1 MGLQGRLGGVGTGW
15 EPELLRVH
23 LELETTG
30 NHPSSV
36 MGLEP
41 ASLGASL
48 ETWTYGG
55 YLSMEIKEDP
65 GSVGTGIETGSV
77 KDLVL
82 GQAMSLGLQ
91 ETTWALGFWGPIW
104 C

>member
-1 MGLQGRLGGVGTGW
+1 
-15 EPELLRVH
+15 
-23 LELETTG
+23 
-30 NHPSSV
+30 
-36 MGLEP
+36 
-41 ASLGASL
+41 
-48 ETWTYGG
+48 
-55 YLSMEIKEDP
+55 MEIKEDP

>member
-1 MGLQGRLGGVGTGW
+1 MRARLK
-15 EPELLRVH
+15 
-23 LELETTG
+23 LETTG

-48 ETWTYGG
+48 EAWIYGDW
-55 YLSMEIKEDP
+55 LSMEIKEDP
-65 GSVGTGIETGSV
+65 LFPKSGSVGTDIETGSV
-77 KDLVL
+77 KDLIL
-82 GQAMSLGLQ
+82 GQAMSLGPQ
-91 ETTWALGFWGPIW
+91 ETTWALGLWGSVW